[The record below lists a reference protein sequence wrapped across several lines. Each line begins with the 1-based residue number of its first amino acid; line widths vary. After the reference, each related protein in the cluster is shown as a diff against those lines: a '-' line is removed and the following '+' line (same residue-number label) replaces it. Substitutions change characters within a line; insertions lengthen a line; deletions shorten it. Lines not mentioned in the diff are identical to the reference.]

1 MTIRNHCIRRDEEMK
16 KIGIDVRMI
25 SHSGIGIRIQ
35 NLLKYLPKNSP
46 KFKFFLFGDNEVLKT
61 FPQAQD
67 YPIIQYNPDI
77 YSMQEF
83 LGHPQMQT
91 MDILDIPHF
100 NFPLKYYRKCI
111 VTVHDLTPYVMRE
124 FFPALSK
131 RIYLQ
136 VIFRLLKKVRKVVTV
151 SENTKLDLIK
161 EFRFSPE
168 RIKVIYNGL
177 NREIFYLRTETEV
190 QAFKKKY
197 NLPNSFYLAV
207 GIGKEHKN
215 YGFVI
220 RAMNKLWQKGE
231 FDSYLAIAGTGG
243 SLPDFLE
250 APAKEAGDKIV
261 LIPQLDYEELPL
273 LYQSAKALIFPSLYE
288 GFGFPLIEAQ
298 AMGCPV
304 LSSNTS
310 VMPEILGNSAL
321 FFDPR
326 KQESFLL
333 AFNTLLTNESMSQT
347 LVETGLR
354 NIDRFRWDTAV
365 GKLLEI
371 YERI

>member
-1 MTIRNHCIRRDEEMK
+1 
-16 KIGIDVRMI
+16 MI
-25 SHSGIGIRIQ
+25 SHSGIGVRIQ
-35 NLLKYLPKNSP
+35 NLLKYLPRYQSDLA
-46 KFKFFLFGDNEVLKT
+46 FYLFGDKETLSQYPESSD
-61 FPQAQD
+61 F
-67 YPIIQYNPDI
+67 PIIQYNPEI

-83 LGHPQMQT
+83 LGHPEMKN

-100 NFPLKYYRKCI
+100 NFPFKYFRKCM

-124 FFPALSK
+124 FFPAFSK

-136 VIFRLLKKVRKVVTV
+136 VVFRLMKKVKKVITV
-151 SENTKLDLIK
+151 SEHTKQDLIK
-161 EFRFSPE
+161 EFHYSKE
-168 RIKVIYNGL
+168 KVHVIYNGL
-177 NREIFYLRTETEV
+177 NRNVFYKRTEDEIV
-190 QAFKKKY
+190 KFKKDY
-197 NLPNSFYLAV
+197 NLPNEFYLAV

-220 RAMNKLWQKGE
+220 RAMNKLWQNGSLKTP
-231 FDSYLAIAGTGG
+231 LAIAGTGG
-243 SLPDFLE
+243 SLPDFLQE
-250 APAKEAGDKIV
+250 PSREAGSN
-261 LIPQLDYEELPL
+261 LILVPRLKYEELAL

-298 AMGCPV
+298 AVGCPV

-333 AFNTLLTNESMSQT
+333 AFSMLLSEISPAKVI
-347 LVETGLR
+347 VEAGYK
-354 NIDRFRWDTAV
+354 NIERFRWENAIEEIM
-365 GKLLEI
+365 EI
-371 YERI
+371 YRKI